1 MWRLALVFLALVGCS
16 SPDEDR
22 GSANAMVDA
31 ATPSDATSA
40 GDAPS
45 PIAARTPFTTTGT
58 TPAGSLDDIRFMSVE
73 YIGGNC
79 PGTYYLKLYRTDALE
94 EQAVVTFTVTI
105 PPNATQPPTGTI
117 MASAQAGAATT
128 DEASF
133 EIVQLDAP
141 PPDDTQTVTVRIA
154 GRITIDTPGWNVD
167 FSVDVT
173 TPNKICLIF

>member
-1 MWRLALVFLALVGCS
+1 MRRLALVLLALVGCG
-16 SPDEDR
+16 SPDER
-22 GSANAMVDA
+22 GGVNVMVDA
-31 ATPSDATSA
+31 AAPGDATV
-40 GDAPS
+40 S
-45 PIAARTPFTTTGT
+45 PIDAERTPFTTTGT

-73 YIGGNC
+73 YIGGDC

-105 PPNATQPPTGTI
+105 PPRATEPPTGTI
-117 MASAQAGAATT
+117 TASAQAGTSTT
-128 DEASF
+128 DEVSF

-141 PPDDTQTVTVRIA
+141 PADDTQTMTVRIA
-154 GRITIDTPGWNVD
+154 GRITINTPAWNVD